1 MMADMA
7 IHRIHFLRLYE
18 LLERDKTAKQEY
30 LKEWDTLIA
39 EERTLENL
47 LENELGDYTPEE
59 DPGGDHAEP
68 QEIPP
73 KTVDLKTPDWI
84 CRCGIDCK
92 QMRHLVQAMQQ
103 CGIYHRQHDTANQK
117 KGMSNEPF
125 RHSKI
130 S

>member
-1 MMADMA
+1 MGYTDS
-7 IHRIHFLRLYE
+7 RGE
-18 LLERDKTAKQEY
+18 T
-30 LKEWDTLIA
+30 
-39 EERTLENL
+39 
-47 LENELGDYTPEE
+47 ELGDYTPEE
-59 DPGGDHAEP
+59 EPGGDHAEPHESGDYTPEEEPGGDHAEP